1 MLWLLRQFIGM
12 FLDTNLPVL
21 HSKLDLLHEM
31 LEDLHEVCM
40 LDFFPAP
47 SSHPTLLIVEG

>member
-1 MLWLLRQFIGM
+1 M